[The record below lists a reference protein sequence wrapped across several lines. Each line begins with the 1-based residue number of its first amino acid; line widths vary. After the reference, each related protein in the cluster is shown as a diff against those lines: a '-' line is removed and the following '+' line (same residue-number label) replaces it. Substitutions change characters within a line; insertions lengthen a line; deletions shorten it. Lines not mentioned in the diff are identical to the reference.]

1 MYRERQGDYPLSEKE
16 VIVVEASSLEEA
28 RAIAAQEWGIS
39 PSDVVINLVEEEKK
53 LFGILGK
60 RLKVEAKP
68 AHPLEIFKAQKML
81 TELLERMGLNV
92 TLSLEDDNTI
102 NISGDDAG
110 IAIGRYGET
119 LRALEHLLNLMVAS
133 SAAGAFRVRL
143 DSDGYRSRREES
155 IKRMAVS
162 AAKKAISRNKPVGLQ
177 PMSNWERKVVHT
189 TLQSVEGV
197 ETRSVGQDPHRRV
210 IVCPKPAREGKEEAR
225 SDQGGTR

>member
-1 MYRERQGDYPLSEKE
+1 MSEKE

-60 RLKVEAKP
+60 RLKVEARP
-68 AHPLEIFKAQKML
+68 ARAIEILRAQRVWA
-81 TELLERMGLNV
+81 ELLEKMGLDV
-92 TLSLEDDNTI
+92 TLSFEDDNTI
-102 NISGDDAG
+102 DISGDDAG

-119 LRALEHLLNLMVAS
+119 LRALEHLLNLMIAS

-143 DSDGYRSRREES
+143 DSGGYRSRREES

-162 AAKKAISRNKPVGLQ
+162 AARKAISRNKPVGLQ

-189 TLQSVEGV
+189 TLQSMEGI

-210 IVCPKPAREGKEEAR
+210 IVCPKPSRESKEGAKG
-225 SDQGGTR
+225 DQGGTQ

>member
-1 MYRERQGDYPLSEKE
+1 MSEKE

-60 RLKVEAKP
+60 RLKVEARP
-68 AHPLEIFKAQKML
+68 ARAIEILRAQRVL
-81 TELLERMGLNV
+81 AELLEKMGLDV
-92 TLSLEDDNTI
+92 TLSFEDDNTI
-102 NISGDDAG
+102 DISGDDAG

-119 LRALEHLLNLMVAS
+119 LRALEHLLNLMIAS

-143 DSDGYRSRREES
+143 DSGGYRSRREES

-162 AAKKAISRNKPVGLQ
+162 AARKAISRNKPVGLQ

-189 TLQSVEGV
+189 TLQSMEGI

-210 IVCPKPAREGKEEAR
+210 IVCPKPSRENKEGAKG
-225 SDQGGTR
+225 DQGGTR

>member
-1 MYRERQGDYPLSEKE
+1 MSEKE

-39 PSDVVINLVEEEKK
+39 PNDVVINLVEEEKK

-68 AHPLEIFKAQKML
+68 ARAIEILRAQRVL
-81 TELLERMGLNV
+81 AELLEKMGLDV
-92 TLSLEDDNTI
+92 TLSFEDDNTI
-102 NISGDDAG
+102 DISGDDAG

-119 LRALEHLLNLMVAS
+119 LRALEHLLNLMIAS

-143 DSDGYRSRREES
+143 DSGGYRSRREES

-162 AAKKAISRNKPVGLQ
+162 AARKAISRNKPVGLQ

-189 TLQSVEGV
+189 TLQSMEGI

-210 IVCPKPAREGKEEAR
+210 IVCPKPSREGKEGAKG
-225 SDQGGTR
+225 DQGGTR